1 MSEIFQHLQP
11 ADSSG
16 AASAALGKRLGVLED
31 LERNTFGQSMPA
43 VITDSATG
51 RRVLALHT
59 MPAGQPD
66 AAPFDSN
73 YPAGQTPIGTESD
86 VLARTKAVISRLDGA
101 QDGFAPVMVG
111 YDITTKQAGL
121 YKVPGIPLGPST
133 GEPFT
138 VSHGGGDVWHVMG
151 GRVTYG
157 YYADASFTVDPA
169 TLHVREGWI
178 GFQVSYA
185 PKKSESFHQLYT
197 ATPSAIYSPG
207 ANYVNAA
214 SPTINYPDETTD
226 QKDYLPGSLFYPLA
240 YVTAPTNTQR
250 AEILIVA
257 GGADF
262 SLGGWVN
269 YGPQNAK

>member
-1 MSEIFQHLQP
+1 
-11 ADSSG
+11 
-16 AASAALGKRLGVLED
+16 LGVLED
-31 LERNTFGQSMPA
+31 LERNTFGQSMSA

-66 AAPFDSN
+66 AAPFDRN

-101 QDGFAPVMVG
+101 QDGFGPVMVG

-121 YKVPGIPLGPST
+121 YEVPGIPIGPST

-138 VSHGGGDVWHVMG
+138 VSHGGGDVWHVTG
-151 GRVTYG
+151 GVVTYG
-157 YYADASFTVDPA
+157 AFGGQSAFAVEPA
-169 TLHVREGWI
+169 TLHVQEGWI
-178 GFQVSYA
+178 GFQVTYA
-185 PKKSESFHQLYT
+185 PRPSGGHIYYT

-207 ANYVNAA
+207 ASYVNAA
-214 SPTINYPDETTD
+214 SPTINYPDETTEKVD
-226 QKDYLPGSLFYPLA
+226 HMPGSLFYPLA

-257 GGADF
+257 GGVDL

-269 YGPQNAK
+269 YGPLNAI